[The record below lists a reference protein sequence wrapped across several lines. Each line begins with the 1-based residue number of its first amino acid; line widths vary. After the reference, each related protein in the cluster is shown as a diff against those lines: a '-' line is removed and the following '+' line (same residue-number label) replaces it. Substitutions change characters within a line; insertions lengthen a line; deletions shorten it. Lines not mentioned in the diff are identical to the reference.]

1 MSVRLRRPPRPSN
14 DGAPPDAGL
23 SRRRR
28 VAPVALVTVAVAAG
42 GGAASALL
50 GGDEENDRPGVRAA
64 GRTAS
69 VTRQTLVARET
80 VEGTL
85 GYAGTRTVLNRLATA
100 GGGSGGE
107 TPGAMEEASWN
118 DAGARSNDAGA
129 KSNDAGAAV
138 AIPAAYFAPSE
149 AELGPDG
156 KSPQDPT
163 PGEPRS
169 GDSPS
174 GDSPSGDSPSGDSP
188 SGDAPPGGRSRD
200 GASPTGP
207 SREGSSPER
216 SARDDTSRDEQPGDG
231 STRDRSAPYG
241 SGDGSAPY
249 GSGDRSAPYGSG
261 DRSAPDSSV
270 DGSSPAGS
278 SPGPTSRDGS
288 PAAGGTSGDG
298 SADPSASGDGTA
310 DPSSSGSSTVTA
322 LPRPGSVV
330 RRGGALYRLDGQPVV
345 LMYGATP
352 AYRDLEHG
360 VEDGRDVRQLER
372 NLAALGFD
380 PGTIDTEFTSTTA
393 AAVTDWQE
401 SAGLPE
407 TRSVELGRVVFLPG
421 ARRIG
426 EHRTS
431 VGSALSAGSEVL
443 DTSSTR
449 RVVTIEL
456 DAALQ
461 SLARKGDRV
470 QVTLPDQ
477 STVRGRIADVG
488 RVAREKESAD
498 AADPGAGAEQ
508 ELVIDVTV
516 RLTSNRRLGRLDE
529 APVSVGLAQESR
541 KNVLAVPVEALVAR
555 RGGGYGVELAAGRRI
570 VPVRT
575 GLFAGGYV
583 EVSGSGIREG
593 ARVVVPDA

>member
-1 MSVRLRRPPRPSN
+1 M
-14 DGAPPDAGL
+14 
-23 SRRRR
+23 SRRGLGAAAALLANLPLGARPRR
-28 VAPVALVTVAVAAG
+28 RTAPVALAAAALAASGAVAA
-42 GGAASALL
+42 ALL
-50 GGDEENDRPGVRAA
+50 GGDEERDRPGVRAA
-64 GRTAS
+64 GRTAP
-69 VTRQTLVARET
+69 VTRQTLVDRET
-80 VEGTL
+80 VDGTL

-100 GGGSGGE
+100 GGGS
-107 TPGAMEEASWN
+107 A
-118 DAGARSNDAGA
+118 
-129 KSNDAGAAV
+129 
-138 AIPAAYFAPSE
+138 
-149 AELGPDG
+149 
-156 KSPQDPT
+156 
-163 PGEPRS
+163 
-169 GDSPS
+169 
-174 GDSPSGDSPSGDSP
+174 
-188 SGDAPPGGRSRD
+188 
-200 GASPTGP
+200 
-207 SREGSSPER
+207 
-216 SARDDTSRDEQPGDG
+216 DG
-231 STRDRSAPYG
+231 STPNG
-241 SGDGSAPY
+241 STTGGSA
-249 GSGDRSAPYGSG
+249 SD
-261 DRSAPDSSV
+261 
-270 DGSSPAGS
+270 AGS
-278 SPGPTSRDGS
+278 SPGATTSNGS
-288 PAAGGTSGDG
+288 PATGG
-298 SADPSASGDGTA
+298 SASGDDGAA
-310 DPSSSGSSTVTA
+310 DPSSSGGSGTVTA

-330 RRGGALYRLDGQPVV
+330 RRGGALYRLDGEPVV

-352 AYRDLEHG
+352 AYRDLELG
-360 VEDGRDVRQLER
+360 VEEGRDIRQLES

-380 PGTIDTEFTSTTA
+380 PGAIDAEFTSATA

-407 TRSVELGRVVFLPG
+407 TGAVELGRVVFLPG

-431 VGSALSAGSEVL
+431 VGTALSAGSEVL

-498 AADPGAGAEQ
+498 AADAGAGAEQ

-516 RLTSNRRLGRLDE
+516 RLRSSRGLGRLDE

-541 KNVLAVPVEALVAR
+541 KDVLSVPVEALVAR

-570 VPVRT
+570 VPVET

-583 EVSGSGIREG
+583 EVSGSGIPEG
-593 ARVVVPDA
+593 ARVVVPHA

>member
-1 MSVRLRRPPRPSN
+1 MSVRLRRPPRPSY
-14 DGAPPDAGL
+14 DGAPPDAGP

-28 VAPVALVTVAVAAG
+28 VAPVALAAAAVAAG
-42 GGAASALL
+42 GAGAAALL
-50 GGDEENDRPGVRAA
+50 GGDEQSDRPGVRAA
-64 GRTAS
+64 GRTAP

-100 GGGSGGE
+100 AGGSGGE
-107 TPGAMEEASWN
+107 TPGAME
-118 DAGARSNDAGA
+118 DARSNDADP
-129 KSNDAGAAV
+129 SV
-138 AIPAAYFAPSE
+138 AIPAAYFV
-149 AELGPDG
+149 
-156 KSPQDPT
+156 
-163 PGEPRS
+163 PGESEP
-169 GDSPS
+169 GVEEKPPADPE
-174 GDSPSGDSPSGDSP
+174 PNEPPSGDSP
-188 SGDAPPGGRSRD
+188 SGDAPAPGGRSRD
-200 GASPTGP
+200 DASPDGP
-207 SREGSSPER
+207 SREGSSPKGP
-216 SARDDTSRDEQPGDG
+216 ARDDNPGG
-231 STRDRSAPYG
+231 ER
-241 SGDGSAPY
+241 SGDGSAPDGSAPD
-249 GSGDRSAPYGSG
+249 GSGDGPTPNGSAPNGST
-261 DRSAPDSSV
+261 
-270 DGSSPAGS
+270 PARS
-278 SPGPTSRDGS
+278 SPGAGSRNGS
-288 PAAGGTSGDG
+288 NSGGDD
-298 SADPSASGDGTA
+298 AA
-310 DPSSSGSSTVTA
+310 DPSSSSGSGTVTA
-322 LPRPGSVV
+322 LARAGSVV
-330 RRGGALYRLDGQPVV
+330 RRGGALYRLDGEPVV

-352 AYRDLEHG
+352 AYRDLELG

-380 PGTIDTEFTSTTA
+380 PGTIDTEFTSATSA
-393 AAVTDWQE
+393 AITDWQDE
-401 SAGLPE
+401 AGLPE
-407 TRSVELGRVVFLPG
+407 TGSVELGRVVFLPG

-498 AADPGAGAEQ
+498 AADPGAEQ

-516 RLTSNRRLGRLDE
+516 RLTSKRGLGRLDE

-541 KNVLAVPVEALVAR
+541 RNVLAVPVEALVAR

-570 VPVRT
+570 VPVET

-593 ARVVVPDA
+593 TGVVVPDA

>member
-1 MSVRLRRPPRPSN
+1 MSVRLRRPPRERASY
-14 DGAPPDAGL
+14 DGAPPDAGP

-28 VAPVALVTVAVAAG
+28 VAPVALAAAAVAAG
-42 GGAASALL
+42 GAGAAALL
-50 GGDEENDRPGVRAA
+50 GGDEQSDRPGVRAA
-64 GRTAS
+64 GRTAP

-100 GGGSGGE
+100 AGGSGGE
-107 TPGAMEEASWN
+107 TPGGMEEASW
-118 DAGARSNDAGA
+118 
-129 KSNDAGAAV
+129 NDAGAAV
-138 AIPAAYFAPSE
+138 AIPAAYFAPRESE
-149 AELGPDG
+149 PGAEERPAA
-156 KSPQDPT
+156 DP
-163 PGEPRS
+163 PRGEPHS
-169 GDSPS
+169 GDA
-174 GDSPSGDSPSGDSP
+174 PSGDSPSGDSP
-188 SGDAPPGGRSRD
+188 SGDAPSPGGRSRD
-200 GASPTGP
+200 DTSPDGP
-207 SREGSSPER
+207 SREESSPKGP
-216 SARDDTSRDEQPGDG
+216 ARDDTSRDEPSGDG
-231 STRDRSAPYG
+231 SAPGSSTPDG
-241 SGDGSAPY
+241 SGDGSAPD
-249 GSGDRSAPYGSG
+249 SSAPNG
-261 DRSAPDSSV
+261 SAP
-270 DGSSPAGS
+270 GASSPTGS
-278 SPGPTSRDGS
+278 SPGAASRNGS
-288 PAAGGTSGDG
+288 PAAGGSTPG
-298 SADPSASGDGTA
+298 GDGTA
-310 DPSSSGSSTVTA
+310 DPSSSGDGAADPSSSEGSGTVTA

-330 RRGGALYRLDGQPVV
+330 RRGGTLYRLDGEPVV

-352 AYRDLEHG
+352 AYRDLELG
-360 VEDGRDVRQLER
+360 VDDGRDVRQLER

-393 AAVTDWQE
+393 AAIMDWQE
-401 SAGLPE
+401 SADLPE
-407 TRSVELGRVVFLPG
+407 TGAVELGRVVFLPG

-431 VGSALSAGSEVL
+431 VGAALSSGSEVL

-477 STVRGRIADVG
+477 STVRGRIGDVG

-498 AADPGAGAEQ
+498 AADPNTGAEQ

-516 RLTSNRRLGRLDE
+516 RLSSKRGLGRLDE

-541 KNVLAVPVEALVAR
+541 RNVLAVPVEALVAR

-570 VPVRT
+570 VPVET

-583 EVSGSGIREG
+583 EVSGSGIGEG
-593 ARVVVPDA
+593 TRVVVPDA

>member
-1 MSVRLRRPPRPSN
+1 
-14 DGAPPDAGL
+14 
-23 SRRRR
+23 
-28 VAPVALVTVAVAAG
+28 VAPVALAAAAVAAG
-42 GGAASALL
+42 GAGAAALL
-50 GGDEENDRPGVRAA
+50 GGDEQRDRPGVRTT
-64 GRTAS
+64 GRTAP

-107 TPGAMEEASWN
+107 TPGAMTEASSN
-118 DAGARSNDAGA
+118 DAGARSNDGGA
-129 KSNDAGAAV
+129 PV
-138 AIPAAYFAPSE
+138 AIPAAYFAPRESE
-149 AELGPDG
+149 PGVDDT
-156 KSPQDPT
+156 SPQDPT

-174 GDSPSGDSPSGDSP
+174 GDSPSGGSPSGDGPSP
-188 SGDAPPGGRSRD
+188 DGRSRD
-200 GASPTGP
+200 DVSPDDP
-207 SREGSSPER
+207 PREESSPKGP
-216 SARDDTSRDEQPGDG
+216 AQDDTSRDEP
-231 STRDRSAPYG
+231 
-241 SGDGSAPY
+241 SGDGSAP
-249 GSGDRSAPYGSG
+249 GGSAPGGST
-261 DRSAPDSSV
+261 
-270 DGSSPAGS
+270 
-278 SPGPTSRDGS
+278 PG
-288 PAAGGTSGDG
+288 GDG
-298 SADPSASGDGTA
+298 AA
-310 DPSSSGSSTVTA
+310 DPSSSGSGTVTA

-330 RRGGALYRLDGQPVV
+330 RRGGALYRLDGEPVV

-352 AYRDLEHG
+352 AYRDLELG

-407 TRSVELGRVVFLPG
+407 TGAVELGRVVFLPG

-426 EHRTS
+426 EHRTT
-431 VGSALSAGSEVL
+431 VGAALSSGSEVL

-477 STVRGRIADVG
+477 STMRGRIADVG

-498 AADPGAGAEQ
+498 AADPGAATGAEQ

-516 RLTSNRRLGRLDE
+516 RLTSKRRLGRLDE

-541 KNVLAVPVEALVAR
+541 RNVLSVPVEALVAR
-555 RGGGYGVELAAGRRI
+555 RGGGYGVELATGRRI
-570 VPVRT
+570 VPVET

-593 ARVVVPDA
+593 TRVVVPDA

>member
-1 MSVRLRRPPRPSN
+1 MSVRLRRPAGPQASV
-14 DGAPPDAGL
+14 DGAGPVGAM
-23 SRRRR
+23 RRRR
-28 VAPVALVTVAVAAG
+28 LVPVALAASVLAAG
-42 GGAASALL
+42 GAAAMALL
-50 GGDEENDRPGVRAA
+50 GGDEDGDRPGLRAA
-64 GRTAS
+64 AQTAT
-69 VTRQTLVARET
+69 VTRQTLVERET

-100 GGGSGGE
+100 GGDSGTGTPNASGDGSDGG
-107 TPGAMEEASWN
+107 TAP
-118 DAGARSNDAGA
+118 ARSDDA
-129 KSNDAGAAV
+129 DAAGV
-138 AIPAAYFAPSE
+138 IPAAYFAPGQAE
-149 AELGPDG
+149 AGPDG
-156 KSPQDPT
+156 SP
-163 PGEPRS
+163 PGEPS
-169 GDSPS
+169 HDDPS
-174 GDSPSGDSPSGDSP
+174 S
-188 SGDAPPGGRSRD
+188 DAPAGEDSAPGVPTRDDPSRDTQAPEAATQGPVPGGS
-200 GASPTGP
+200 G
-207 SREGSSPER
+207 
-216 SARDDTSRDEQPGDG
+216 G
-231 STRDRSAPYG
+231 STAE
-241 SGDGSAPY
+241 
-249 GSGDRSAPYGSG
+249 
-261 DRSAPDSSV
+261 PDSST
-270 DGSSPAGS
+270 G
-278 SPGPTSRDGS
+278 
-288 PAAGGTSGDG
+288 
-298 SADPSASGDGTA
+298 
-310 DPSSSGSSTVTA
+310 SGSGTVTA

-330 RRGGALYRLDGQPVV
+330 RRGEPLYRVDGEPIV

-352 AYRDLEHG
+352 AYRDLELG
-360 VEDGRDVRQLER
+360 VEDGRDVRQLEE

-380 PGTIDTEFTSTTA
+380 PGTVDTEFTSTTA

-407 TRSVELGRVVFLPG
+407 TGAVELGRIVFLPG

-431 VGSALSAGSEVL
+431 VGSVLSAGSEVL

-470 QVTLPDQ
+470 EVTLPNQ
-477 STVRGRIADVG
+477 STLRGRISDVG
-488 RVAREKESAD
+488 RVAREKEASDAD
-498 AADPGAGAEQ
+498 SGAAPGAEQ

-516 RLTSNRRLGRLDE
+516 RLRSARGIGRLDE

-555 RGGGYGVELAAGRRI
+555 RGGGYGVELAAGRRV

-583 EVSGSGIREG
+583 EVAGSGIREG

>member
-1 MSVRLRRPPRPSN
+1 MSVRLRRPPRPSY
-14 DGAPPDAGL
+14 DGAPPDAGP

-28 VAPVALVTVAVAAG
+28 VAPVALAAAAVAAG
-42 GGAASALL
+42 GAGAAALL
-50 GGDEENDRPGVRAA
+50 GGDEQSDRPGVRAA
-64 GRTAS
+64 GRTAP

-100 GGGSGGE
+100 AGGSGGE
-107 TPGAMEEASWN
+107 TPGAVADAS
-118 DAGARSNDAGA
+118 SNDAGA
-129 KSNDAGAAV
+129 GDPSTSAG
-138 AIPAAYFAPSE
+138 
-149 AELGPDG
+149 
-156 KSPQDPT
+156 
-163 PGEPRS
+163 
-169 GDSPS
+169 
-174 GDSPSGDSPSGDSP
+174 
-188 SGDAPPGGRSRD
+188 D
-200 GASPTGP
+200 GA
-207 SREGSSPER
+207 
-216 SARDDTSRDEQPGDG
+216 
-231 STRDRSAPYG
+231 
-241 SGDGSAPY
+241 
-249 GSGDRSAPYGSG
+249 
-261 DRSAPDSSV
+261 
-270 DGSSPAGS
+270 
-278 SPGPTSRDGS
+278 
-288 PAAGGTSGDG
+288 
-298 SADPSASGDGTA
+298 A
-310 DPSSSGSSTVTA
+310 DPSSSDDGAADPSSSAGSGTVTA

-330 RRGGALYRLDGQPVV
+330 RRGGALYRLDGEPVV

-352 AYRDLEHG
+352 AYRDLELG

-393 AAVTDWQE
+393 AAVSNWQDE
-401 SAGLPE
+401 DGLPE
-407 TRSVELGRVVFLPG
+407 TGKVELGRVVFLPG

-426 EHRTS
+426 EHKTS
-431 VGSALSAGSEVL
+431 VGSVVSAGSEVL

-498 AADPGAGAEQ
+498 AADPGAASGAEQ

-516 RLTSNRRLGRLDE
+516 RLTSKRRLGRLDE

-570 VPVRT
+570 VPVET
-575 GLFAGGYV
+575 GLFADGYV
-583 EVSGSGIREG
+583 EVSGIREG
-593 ARVVVPDA
+593 TRVVVPDA

>member
-1 MSVRLRRPPRPSN
+1 MSVRLRRPPRQRPSY
-14 DGAPPDAGL
+14 DGAPPDAGP

-28 VAPVALVTVAVAAG
+28 ATPIAFAAAALAAG
-42 GGAASALL
+42 GAGAAALFE
-50 GGDEENDRPGVRAA
+50 GDEQSDRPGVRAA
-64 GRTAS
+64 GRAAP

-107 TPGAMEEASWN
+107 TPGAMTE
-118 DAGARSNDAGA
+118 ARSND
-129 KSNDAGAAV
+129 
-138 AIPAAYFAPSE
+138 
-149 AELGPDG
+149 
-156 KSPQDPT
+156 
-163 PGEPRS
+163 
-169 GDSPS
+169 
-174 GDSPSGDSPSGDSP
+174 
-188 SGDAPPGGRSRD
+188 GG
-200 GASPTGP
+200 
-207 SREGSSPER
+207 
-216 SARDDTSRDEQPGDG
+216 
-231 STRDRSAPYG
+231 
-241 SGDGSAPY
+241 
-249 GSGDRSAPYGSG
+249 
-261 DRSAPDSSV
+261 
-270 DGSSPAGS
+270 
-278 SPGPTSRDGS
+278 
-288 PAAGGTSGDG
+288 
-298 SADPSASGDGTA
+298 A
-310 DPSSSGSSTVTA
+310 DPSSPEGSGTVTA

-330 RRGGALYRLDGQPVV
+330 RRGGTLYRLDSEPVV

-352 AYRDLEHG
+352 AYRDLELG

-407 TRSVELGRVVFLPG
+407 TGAVELGRVVFLPG

-431 VGSALSAGSEVL
+431 AGAALSAGSEVL

-470 QVTLPDQ
+470 KVTLPDQ

-516 RLTSNRRLGRLDE
+516 RLSSKRGLGRLDE

-570 VPVRT
+570 VPVET

-583 EVSGSGIREG
+583 EVSGSAIREG
-593 ARVVVPDA
+593 TRVVVPDA